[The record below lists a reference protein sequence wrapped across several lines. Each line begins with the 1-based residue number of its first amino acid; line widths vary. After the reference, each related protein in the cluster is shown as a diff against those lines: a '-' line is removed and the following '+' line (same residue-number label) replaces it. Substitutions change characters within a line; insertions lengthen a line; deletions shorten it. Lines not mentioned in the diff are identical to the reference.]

1 MSAALGRPRDP
12 SLDSRIREAAAAV
25 YAEAGWVGFN
35 FDIIA
40 RRAAVGKS
48 AVYRRWSSREDL
60 LIDAIRRVDI
70 STVIDG
76 LQDVRAVCAALLKS
90 NLEWWGGVRGAAYL
104 RLQIDQVSLPFLGAL
119 YEARVVSPLM
129 EGIRAVLKEA
139 EARGE
144 VPPGSSA
151 SMLAEALFGMP
162 MIRMAAST
170 AAERRRLLTNA
181 DEYVDRVVEFLV
193 AGVSATAKR

>member
-1 MSAALGRPRDP
+1 M
-12 SLDSRIREAAAAV
+12 
-25 YAEAGWVGFN
+25 
-35 FDIIA
+35 
-40 RRAAVGKS
+40 
-48 AVYRRWSSREDL
+48 
-60 LIDAIRRVDI
+60 
-70 STVIDG
+70 
-76 LQDVRAVCAALLKS
+76 
-90 NLEWWGGVRGAAYL
+90 
-104 RLQIDQVSLPFLGAL
+104 
-119 YEARVVSPLM
+119 
-129 EGIRAVLKEA
+129 LKEA

-162 MIRMAAST
+162 MIRMAAIT